1 MIFREKRVNMTEQQV
16 IDIMREALFLV
27 IKCSAPLLLVSLIV
41 GLIISIFQT
50 ITSIQEQTLTFVP
63 KIIAVFLTLMLLA
76 GWIGNNLTDFMND
89 LWGPFNTLCGF

>member
-1 MIFREKRVNMTEQQV
+1 MSQQLV

-27 IKCSAPLLLVSLIV
+27 IKCAAPLLLVSLIV

-63 KIIAVFLTLMLLA
+63 KVLAVFLTLMLVA
-76 GWIGNNLTDFMND
+76 SWIGTNLTDFMSE
-89 LWGPFNTLCGF
+89 LWGSFNTLCGF